1 MPSPVATI
9 RPTSVAT
16 RLASKAFRRS
26 LMTSEISLVL
36 MPTLFLYLLR
46 GVRQAAAQLLQSV
59 GKAGVDEVIAVL
71 QFEPADD
78 AAVDCRGKAHLF
90 AESGRQLL
98 ADAIAVIRRELDSGS
113 HGCPHATCR
122 VVREVLVFLDD
133 AGDLIDAA
141 SLDEHPGQVG
151 GLGIEEFR
159 CGNQL
164 QPPCGGNRGVRH
176 DMLHGGIADEV

>member
-71 QFEPADD
+71 QFEPADN
-78 AAVDCRGKAHLF
+78 AAVDCCGKAHLF
-90 AESGRQLL
+90 AESGRELL
-98 ADAIAVIRRELDSGS
+98 ADAIAVIRREVHRGGHSG
-113 HGCPHATCR
+113 PDPPCR
-122 VVREVLVFLDD
+122 IIREVLVLLHD
-133 AGDLIDAA
+133 ASNLADAA
-141 SLDEHPGQVG
+141 SLNQHP
-151 GLGIEEFR
+151 
-159 CGNQL
+159 
-164 QPPCGGNRGVRH
+164 
-176 DMLHGGIADEV
+176 